1 MPAIHIFT
9 GSDPKPMQFGL
20 VVTDRRHAAHAAAL
34 LAGAA
39 ARGWDARC
47 FLTDSGVCLLED
59 EHFMEQARARPLAV
73 AVCRHSVDE
82 LLPGCDVA
90 ALAKVVV
97 MGSQFQGAK
106 LVKSAGVLLVL

>member
-1 MPAIHIFT
+1 
-9 GSDPKPMQFGL
+9 MQFAL
-20 VVTDRRHAAHAAAL
+20 VITDRRHAARGAAL

-47 FLTDSGVCLLED
+47 FLTDSGVCLLEH
-59 EHFMEQARARPLAV
+59 EGFMAEARARPKSV

-82 LLPGCDVA
+82 LLPGRDLA
-90 ALAKVVV
+90 ALSEHVV

-106 LVKSAGVLLVL
+106 LAQSAHALLVL